1 MTSRQPCGGDRYL
14 LNSFAMIMVAVAIFA
29 AASAGATDAPQQ
41 LDRVEV
47 IVDDDVITKL
57 ELEDRVGYFMK
68 QIRMQGGNVSDIA
81 SMRKQVL
88 ERMIRDKI
96 QLQKAAQLG
105 IKIDDVTL
113 NRMLDTLASSNKMT
127 LSGLRDELAKGG
139 IDFATF
145 REESRDELIIKQLQ
159 ERLVA
164 SKVTVSEQEIKQF
177 LESNSQ
183 SVLGDITYHL
193 RQILVAT
200 PETASPEDVQAA
212 QDKANKIYMQIQQ
225 GKDFTRLAMRESDG
239 SNALQGGDLGTRS
252 ANELPQ
258 LFLDAIAT
266 LKPGQTARPVRSA
279 SGFHILQLVKSS
291 QSPEMVTNTHVR
303 HILIR
308 TGADF
313 NDDEAR
319 AKLLELKKEIENGAD
334 FATLATEYSQDPGS
348 ALMGGDLGWTAPGA
362 FVPAFENTMK
372 ALAEGQI
379 SEPFQSQF
387 GWHILQVLGRREV
400 DQTSAVLEAKARQ
413 AIKQRKLD
421 EELRLW
427 LRRIRDE
434 AYVEYVDPAAKASD
448 TGE

>member
-1 MTSRQPCGGDRYL
+1 MTCRHPSGGRRFLFNAFTL
-14 LNSFAMIMVAVAIFA
+14 LMLATAIFTSA
-29 AASAGATDAPQQ
+29 AYAVPQL
-41 LDRVEV
+41 LDR
-47 IVDDDVITKL
+47 IVVVVDEDVITQL
-57 ELEDRVGYFMK
+57 ELEARVEYFMK
-68 QIRMQGGNVSDIA
+68 QIHMQGGTVTDVA

-88 ERMIRDKI
+88 ERIIRDKI

-113 NRMLDTLASSNKMT
+113 NRILDTLASTNKMT

-139 IDFATF
+139 IDFAEF
-145 REESRDELIIKQLQ
+145 REQSRDELIIKQLQ
-159 ERLVA
+159 DRLVA
-164 SKVTVSEQEIKQF
+164 NKITVSEQEVKQF
-177 LESNSQ
+177 LETNAKSG
-183 SVLGDITYHL
+183 LGDTTYHL
-193 RQILVAT
+193 RHILVAT

-212 QDKANKIYMQIQQ
+212 QDKANKIYAQIQQ
-225 GKDFTRLAMRESDG
+225 GKEFAQLAMRESDG

-258 LFLDAIAT
+258 LFLDAIST
-266 LKPGQTARPVRSA
+266 LKPGQTAKPVRSA
-279 SGFHILQLVKSS
+279 SGFHILQLVESS
-291 QSPEMVTNTHVR
+291 QSREMVTNTHAR

-308 TGADF
+308 TGADYT
-313 NDDEAR
+313 DEEAR

-334 FATLATEYSQDPGS
+334 FATLATENSQDPGS

-362 FVPAFENTMK
+362 FVPAFENAMN
-372 ALAEGQI
+372 ALADGQV

-387 GWHILQVLGRREV
+387 GWHIVQVLGRRKV
-400 DQTSAVLEAKARQ
+400 DQTTAVLEAKARQ

-434 AYVEYVDPAAKASD
+434 AYVEYIYPAVKAPD

>member
-1 MTSRQPCGGDRYL
+1 
-14 LNSFAMIMVAVAIFA
+14 
-29 AASAGATDAPQQ
+29 
-41 LDRVEV
+41 
-47 IVDDDVITKL
+47 
-57 ELEDRVGYFMK
+57 
-68 QIRMQGGNVSDIA
+68 
-81 SMRKQVL
+81 
-88 ERMIRDKI
+88 
-96 QLQKAAQLG
+96 
-105 IKIDDVTL
+105 
-113 NRMLDTLASSNKMT
+113 
-127 LSGLRDELAKGG
+127 
-139 IDFATF
+139 
-145 REESRDELIIKQLQ
+145 
-159 ERLVA
+159 
-164 SKVTVSEQEIKQF
+164 
-177 LESNSQ
+177 
-183 SVLGDITYHL
+183 
-193 RQILVAT
+193 VAT

>member
-1 MTSRQPCGGDRYL
+1 
-14 LNSFAMIMVAVAIFA
+14 
-29 AASAGATDAPQQ
+29 
-41 LDRVEV
+41 
-47 IVDDDVITKL
+47 
-57 ELEDRVGYFMK
+57 
-68 QIRMQGGNVSDIA
+68 
-81 SMRKQVL
+81 
-88 ERMIRDKI
+88 MIRDKI

-113 NRMLDTLASSNKMT
+113 NRMLDTLASTNKMT

-139 IDFATF
+139 IDFAEF
-145 REESRDELIIKQLQ
+145 REQSRDELIIKQLQ
-159 ERLVA
+159 DRLVA
-164 SKVTVSEQEIKQF
+164 NKITVSEQEVKQF
-177 LESNSQ
+177 LETNAKSG
-183 SVLGDITYHL
+183 LGDTTYHL
-193 RQILVAT
+193 RHILVAT

-212 QDKANKIYMQIQQ
+212 QDKANKIYAQIQQ
-225 GKDFTRLAMRESDG
+225 GKEFAQLAMRESDG

-258 LFLDAIAT
+258 LFLDAIST
-266 LKPGQTARPVRSA
+266 LKPGQTAKPVRSA
-279 SGFHILQLVKSS
+279 SGFHILQLVESS
-291 QSPEMVTNTHVR
+291 QSREMVTNTHAR

-308 TGADF
+308 TGADYT
-313 NDDEAR
+313 DEEAR

-334 FATLATEYSQDPGS
+334 FATLATENSQDPGS

-362 FVPAFENTMK
+362 FVPAFENAMN
-372 ALAEGQI
+372 ALADGQV

-387 GWHILQVLGRREV
+387 GWHIVQVLGRRKV
-400 DQTSAVLEAKARQ
+400 DQTTAVLEAKARQ

-434 AYVEYVDPAAKASD
+434 AYVEYIDPAVKAPD